1 MATHQPNVVYW
12 SCGREFKSSQ
22 LTLVQ
27 FTKVFNTMGVQDD
40 RVIRSMFEAWD
51 RDRDGSVDF
60 SELLNGAMPLCR
72 CIRCVQC
79 PTKCLC
85 SNRNHRRRLS

>member
-27 FTKVFNTMGVQDD
+27 FTKVFHTMGVQDD

-60 SELLNGAMPLCR
+60 SELLNGAMSLCR
-72 CIRCVQC
+72 YIRCVQR

-85 SNRNHRRRLS
+85 SDRNHRRWLS